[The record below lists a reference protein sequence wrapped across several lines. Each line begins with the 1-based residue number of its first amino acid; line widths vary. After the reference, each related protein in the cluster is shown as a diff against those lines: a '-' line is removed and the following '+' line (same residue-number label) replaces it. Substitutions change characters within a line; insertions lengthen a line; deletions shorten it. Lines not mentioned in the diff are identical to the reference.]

1 MNELLKSVI
10 SALDGVEVRGREN
23 MDKLLGSIRALET
36 IVAALEQA
44 QTDTEDK
51 ENKEEAD
58 G

>member
-1 MNELLKSVI
+1 MKELLKSVI
-10 SALDGVEVRGREN
+10 AALDGVEVRGREN

-36 IVAALEQA
+36 IVVALEQA

-51 ENKEEAD
+51 ENKEESD